1 MPLSGFEGM
10 FTETIEAPE
19 HARRLKMVLDC
30 LPVGILLAA
39 APEGRIVFG
48 NHMIQTL
55 LGHPVRY
62 SKDMGS
68 YNEWIAF
75 HEDGK
80 QVESHEYPLARV
92 LRGEQGP
99 TMECHYRRGDGSR
112 LWIKINGGPLYD
124 KEGKLAGAVVCVTEI
139 EAMKQAQARERLM
152 HMELHHRMNNALAM
166 IQSITNLSAR
176 YPSAEQD
183 FHAAFSGRVGLLSR
197 TQVLLSK
204 SSWATIPMNELVATA
219 LPETLGYSQ
228 IEASGCDLSMRSDV
242 ALALGLALHEL
253 KTNSAKFGALTESRG
268 HVGIHWGPIEGAT
281 DNQHLVEWRETGGP
295 ATSPPKWCGLG
306 LELLQNIL
314 PMQIGGPI
322 KLEFEPRGL
331 IASIVVRP

>member
-1 MPLSGFEGM
+1 
-10 FTETIEAPE
+10 
-19 HARRLKMVLDC
+19 
-30 LPVGILLAA
+30 
-39 APEGRIVFG
+39 
-48 NHMIQTL
+48 
-55 LGHPVRY
+55 
-62 SKDMGS
+62 
-68 YNEWIAF
+68 
-75 HEDGK
+75 
-80 QVESHEYPLARV
+80 
-92 LRGEQGP
+92 
-99 TMECHYRRGDGSR
+99 
-112 LWIKINGGPLYD
+112 
-124 KEGKLAGAVVCVTEI
+124 
-139 EAMKQAQARERLM
+139 M

-176 YPSAEQD
+176 YPSAEED

-204 SSWATIPMNELVATA
+204 NSWATIPMNELVATA

-253 KTNSAKFGALTESRG
+253 KTNSLKFGALTQSRG

-281 DNQHLVEWRETGGP
+281 ENQHLVEWRETGGP
-295 ATSPPKWCGLG
+295 STSPPNYCGLG

-331 IASIVVRP
+331 TASIVVTP

>member
-10 FTETIEAPE
+10 FTEPIEAPE
-19 HARRLKMVLDC
+19 HARRLRMVLDT

-48 NHMIQTL
+48 NQMMETL
-55 LGHPVRY
+55 LGHPIHY

-68 YNEWIAF
+68 YDEWIAF
-75 HEDGK
+75 HEDGR
-80 QVESHEYPLARV
+80 QVEAHEYPLARV
-92 LRGEQGP
+92 LRGERSP
-99 TMECHYRRGDGSR
+99 VMECRYRRGDGSF

-139 EAMKQAQARERLM
+139 ETVKQAQARERHM
-152 HMELHHRMNNALAM
+152 HMELHHRMNNALTM

-183 FHAAFSGRVGLLSR
+183 FRAAFAGRVGLLSR

-253 KTNSAKFGALTESRG
+253 KTNSLKFGALTESRG
-268 HVGIHWGPIEGAT
+268 HVGLHWRPIEGAT
-281 DNQHLVEWRETGGP
+281 DNQHLVQWRETGGP
-295 ATSPPKWCGLG
+295 ATSPPQRCGLG
-306 LELLQNIL
+306 LELLRNIL
-314 PMQIGGPI
+314 PMQIGGPVA
-322 KLEFEPRGL
+322 LEFEPRGL
-331 IASIVVRP
+331 TASLVVTP